1 MSSSPINIAGDRK
14 GSASGDSTPV
24 GSPGSFL
31 IPSPVPCKRTRTYS
45 ACERIA
51 AGPSFVGEMKSF
63 CREKGHGFILYEGE
77 KLFCHISDI
86 DGDYIPQAGDKVSF
100 KKAAIPPKKWEILR
114 SSRDHPWACSKR
126 KEARNLGFTH
136 PKKLSDWAV
145 ILDYK
150 EHKARE
156 RKRGVP
162 IS

>member
-100 KKAAIPPKKWEILR
+100 KKAAIPPKNEKFSAVHVTILEL
-114 SSRDHPWACSKR
+114 AQN
-126 KEARNLGFTH
+126 E
-136 PKKLSDWAV
+136 KKHETWDS
-145 ILDYK
+145 
-150 EHKARE
+150 
-156 RKRGVP
+156 P
-162 IS
+162 IQKN